1 MNGGFNLFT
10 SHFIIGC
17 TEVNR
22 NFTLTETDEI
32 DALHKLIEFKDNDP
46 HMTKYRTRNTLYISY
61 LRIIPIED
69 FREILE
75 ELKTVYRKKYPYSE
89 PKDFIKH
96 HFEGT
101 IFELKRIVE
110 NSFYFTW
117 MSEPPNENKYTYYT
131 YFSHEDRENIDFGIL
146 NDYDIDYYTQ
156 YYQRVIDLIENTT
169 FNESKE
175 VKEIQTPFTDPK
187 THELFNY
194 IVDKWNYDKDL
205 KYAYIFNY
213 LVDTLDFTIIETDYE
228 KYIRTK
234 YNIGRVY
241 YQNANSEKRIKQI
254 EDIITNYNHI

>member
-10 SHFIIGC
+10 SHFVIGC
-17 TEVNR
+17 KEVNR

-32 DALHKLIEFKDNDP
+32 EALHKWIEFKDNDP
-46 HMTKYRTRNTLYISY
+46 HMTKYRTRNTQYISY

-75 ELKTVYRKKYPYSE
+75 GLKTIYRKKYPYSE

-117 MSEPPNENKYTYYT
+117 MSEPPNENKYTYYS

-156 YYQRVIDLIENTT
+156 YYQRVIDLIEKTT
-169 FNESKE
+169 FEGKTNNSSHPLLSERQELIIKKLIERGFSDVHVYRFLKDEKQFITITES
-175 VKEIQTPFTDPK
+175 QFK
-187 THELFNY
+187 TFMNNSYNRNYAKKKRFSSKKDITIPVELEMYFSQI
-194 IVDKWNYDKDL
+194 IV
-205 KYAYIFNY
+205 
-213 LVDTLDFTIIETDYE
+213 
-228 KYIRTK
+228 
-234 YNIGRVY
+234 
-241 YQNANSEKRIKQI
+241 
-254 EDIITNYNHI
+254 